1 LRLVYANKAFGER
14 NGQPLSALLGKRPEQ
29 LEMPTALADR
39 WTAALR
45 QVVATGQPQEHY
57 STWPAPQGDRYY
69 YSYLIPERLDG
80 HVRTV
85 LAITRDLNSV
95 VEAQAQKAAS
105 EALLK
110 AAEQAAHSGSY
121 QLDLATGTLLF
132 SEGMYRLF
140 GEAPD
145 TFLPT
150 LAYIDSRT
158 HPTDVAGVQ
167 QALDQA
173 VRDQQPYHYRRRIYL
188 PDGQLRLLE
197 GRGNVVS
204 NAAGQP
210 LQLLGVV
217 QDVTERQQ
225 AEQQRLQAVLEVQ
238 EEERRRIAESLLNGL
253 GQLLFATKLQLDHL
267 PSASQTTAQQEARR
281 LLAEAI
287 RQSRALS
294 HELAP
299 TPLQEAGLEAMLQD
313 LCRSRSNRT
322 IRWQCHVVLDEG
334 RPLPPALQLGLY
346 RLAQELVQN
355 VSQHAQATQ
364 ATLELDV
371 LPEWVVLRVED
382 NGHGFPVTT
391 TSHGLGLR
399 TLYSRVALLN
409 GTIEL
414 DSAPGEGTQVRV
426 RISSAVLPT

>member
-1 LRLVYANKAFGER
+1 MV
-14 NGQPLSALLGKRPEQ
+14 
-29 LEMPTALADR
+29 
-39 WTAALR
+39 
-45 QVVATGQPQEHY
+45 
-57 STWPAPQGDRYY
+57 
-69 YSYLIPERLDG
+69 PERLDG
-80 HVRTV
+80 HVHTV

-95 VEAQAQKAAS
+95 VEAQAQKVAS

-121 QLDLATGTLLF
+121 QLDLATGTLRI
-132 SEGMYRLF
+132 SEGLYHLF
-140 GEAPD
+140 GEEPSS
-145 TFLPT
+145 FVPT
-150 LAYIDSRT
+150 AAYINSRT
-158 HPTDVAGVQ
+158 HPADVAVVQ
-167 QALDQA
+167 QVLDQA
-173 VRDQQPYHYRRRIYL
+173 VRDQQPYYYRRRIYL
-188 PDGQLRLLE
+188 PDRQLRLLE
-197 GRGNVVS
+197 ARGNVVS
-204 NAAGQP
+204 NAVGQP
-210 LQLLGVV
+210 LKLLGVV

-225 AEQQRLQAVLEVQ
+225 AEQERLQAVLEVQ

-267 PSASQTTAQQEARR
+267 PSASQTVPQQEARR

-287 RQSRALS
+287 RQSRTLS
-294 HELAP
+294 YELSL
-299 TPLQEAGLEAMLQD
+299 TRCKKQD
-313 LCRSRSNRT
+313 LCRSRSNGT
-322 IRWQCHVVLDEG
+322 LRWQCHVVLDEG

-382 NGHGFPVTT
+382 NGCGFDYPLTEQGLSPRMLYRRVT
-391 TSHGLGLR
+391 
-399 TLYSRVALLN
+399 LLD

-426 RISSAVLPT
+426 RIPSSVLPTS